1 MLIIGKQDQLRRNPS
16 PRWIARQTRSL
27 TMLEQTKDDQIDLEE
42 YIAWLNE
49 QAERNLHDKMQE
61 EGK

>member
-1 MLIIGKQDQLRRNPS
+1 MLDAPQ
-16 PRWIARQTRSL
+16 
-27 TMLEQTKDDQIDLEE
+27 EDQIDLEE

-49 QAERNLHDKMQE
+49 QADRHLHDKMQE

>member
-1 MLIIGKQDQLRRNPS
+1 
-16 PRWIARQTRSL
+16 
-27 TMLEQTKDDQIDLEE
+27 MLEQSQTQPKDDQIDLEE

-49 QAERNLHDKMQE
+49 QAERSLHDQMHE

>member
-1 MLIIGKQDQLRRNPS
+1 
-16 PRWIARQTRSL
+16 
-27 TMLEQTKDDQIDLEE
+27 MLEQTKDDQIDLEE

-49 QAERNLHDKMQE
+49 QAERNLYDKMQE

>member
-1 MLIIGKQDQLRRNPS
+1 
-16 PRWIARQTRSL
+16 
-27 TMLEQTKDDQIDLEE
+27 MLEQSQDDQIDLEE

-49 QAERNLHDKMQE
+49 QADRSLHDKMQE